1 MTVLVGTLVGVVGA
15 LLMRPIVRHYT
26 ATNSPVWFGAPIVA
40 VTAGAMTSQ
49 TDSVLL
55 SVALGSFAASIVA
68 LSEIDL
74 KVRRLPREISY
85 PATIMGVVLL
95 VTDALMR
102 DRADRVLM
110 VLAGAAAFTVA
121 MLVLFVIGRGSL
133 GEGDV
138 RVAPLLGSFLG
149 YWSPGLVLPALLV
162 ASLVT
167 AVVGLVLAV
176 VKRTGRST
184 TLPFGPFLALGTVVA
199 LMSQGS

>member
-26 ATNSPVWFGAPIVA
+26 ATNSPVWLGAPIAA

-49 TDSVLL
+49 TDGVLL
-55 SVALGSFAASIVA
+55 SVALGLLATSIVA

-85 PATIMGVVLL
+85 PAALVGVTLLTIDAYAHGRSDRAVMVLL
-95 VTDALMR
+95 
-102 DRADRVLM
+102 
-110 VLAGAAAFTVA
+110 GAATFTVA
-121 MLVLFVIGRGSL
+121 MLTLHVIGRGAL
-133 GEGDV
+133 GDGDV

-149 YWSPGLVLPALLV
+149 YWSPGLVLSALLV
-162 ASLVT
+162 ASLAA
-167 AVVGLVLAV
+167 AVVGLVLMA

-184 TLPFGPFLALGTVVA
+184 TLPFGPFLALGTVVI
-199 LMSQGS
+199 LMNAQ

>member
-1 MTVLVGTLVGVVGA
+1 M
-15 LLMRPIVRHYT
+15 
-26 ATNSPVWFGAPIVA
+26 
-40 VTAGAMTSQ
+40 
-49 TDSVLL
+49 
-55 SVALGSFAASIVA
+55 
-68 LSEIDL
+68 
-74 KVRRLPREISY
+74 
-85 PATIMGVVLL
+85 
-95 VTDALMR
+95 
-102 DRADRVLM
+102 
-110 VLAGAAAFTVA
+110 
-121 MLVLFVIGRGSL
+121 IGRGSL

-162 ASLVT
+162 ASLVA

>member
-40 VTAGAMTSQ
+40 ATAGAMTSQ

-85 PATIMGVVLL
+85 PATITGVVLL

-162 ASLVT
+162 ASLVA

-184 TLPFGPFLALGTVVA
+184 TLPFGPFLALGTVVI
-199 LMSQGS
+199 LMTAQ

>member
-1 MTVLVGTLVGVVGA
+1 
-15 LLMRPIVRHYT
+15 
-26 ATNSPVWFGAPIVA
+26 
-40 VTAGAMTSQ
+40 VTAGAMTSE
-49 TDSVLL
+49 TDGVLL
-55 SVALGSFAASIVA
+55 SVALGLLATSIVA

-85 PATIMGVVLL
+85 PAAITGVVLL
-95 VTDALMR
+95 ATDALMR

-110 VLAGAAAFTVA
+110 VLAGATAFTVA
-121 MLVLFVIGRGSL
+121 MVVLFVIGRGSL

-138 RVAPLLGSFLG
+138 RIAPLLGSFLG

-162 ASLVT
+162 ASLVA

-199 LMSQGS
+199 LVSQGS

>member
-1 MTVLVGTLVGVVGA
+1 MTVLVGTLIGVVGA

-26 ATNSPVWFGAPIVA
+26 ATNSPVWIGTPIAA

-49 TDSVLL
+49 ADGVLL
-55 SVALGSFAASIVA
+55 SVALGLLATSIVA

-85 PATIMGVVLL
+85 PAAITGVVLL
-95 VTDALMR
+95 ATDALMR

-110 VLAGAAAFTVA
+110 VLAGATAFTVA
-121 MLVLFVIGRGSL
+121 MVVLFVIGRGSL

-138 RVAPLLGSFLG
+138 RIAPLLGSFLG

-162 ASLVT
+162 ASLVA

-199 LMSQGS
+199 LVSQGS